1 MLACDHS
8 LSMEIAE
15 NSVDAAPS
23 RVIGRPFQP
32 GVSGNPGGRPKGV
45 VSRIREQTNDGAEL
59 VDFLVQVVR
68 DETEPTRVRIE
79 AAGELLDRGFGRA
92 PIAAGVEVTVTAEH
106 SLMALA
112 RRLSAADMEAVRARA
127 RGYDV
132 DGEAIEN

>member
-1 MLACDHS
+1 
-8 LSMEIAE
+8 MELAE
-15 NSVDAAPS
+15 NSVETA
-23 RVIGRPFQP
+23 RVVGRPFPP
-32 GVSGNPGGRPKGV
+32 GVSGNPGGRPKAIV
-45 VSRIREQTNDGAEL
+45 ARIREQTNDGAEL
-59 VDFLVQVVR
+59 IDFLVRVVR

-92 PIAAGVEVTVTAEH
+92 PIAAAVELSVTAEH

-132 DGEAIEN
+132 DGEAVED